1 MAPGTVQTASVGDN
15 TPGVTTLTTGPAK
28 YDPSILKLT
37 IPGIN
42 FNLSCP
48 TGLHVTWTS
57 QQPTAQAQ
65 QTVSAQ
71 GELPTHGCCSKIDCA
86 ENTEA
91 HIYKHDGDVIHLAA
105 SRRMGVCPSRSVSRN
120 WILCHYRMASY

>member
-65 QTVSAQ
+65 QAVSAQ
-71 GELPTHGCCSKIDCA
+71 GKLPVPGCCSKVTVLRTLKLTFISIVVMPYISWPVEGWECVRP
-86 ENTEA
+86 
-91 HIYKHDGDVIHLAA
+91 GL
-105 SRRMGVCPSRSVSRN
+105 
-120 WILCHYRMASY
+120 